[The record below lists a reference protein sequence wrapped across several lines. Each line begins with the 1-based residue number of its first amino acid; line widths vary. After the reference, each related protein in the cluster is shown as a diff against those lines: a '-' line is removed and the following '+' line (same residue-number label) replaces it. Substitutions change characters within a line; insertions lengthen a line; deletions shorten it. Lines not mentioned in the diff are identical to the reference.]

1 MPSKLALCLA
11 AGLLVPASA
20 HAVMFWDDATAA
32 KYGVERPPNWASDK
46 DCNLEIT
53 SPRWAT
59 AGTTATF
66 DIYAVSVAYGA
77 RSPAPSVD
85 TWTYDE
91 NWTVIDQSSINLSL
105 EDEFNNAP
113 AKLTYSSPVPARHI
127 VYLYAPE
134 SWDKYYWYDQDND
147 QWISLGERWCEG
159 FVTIDWVPPSDETT
173 SGKVTGGGWLEPK
186 RKVFGLTAQK
196 QADEPAPKGQFT
208 YIDSTVGLR
217 FHSTAITSLQTVG
230 NTTVVQGT
238 GELADGTVA
247 TFTVQ
252 ATDNGEPGT
261 LDTIDITIGAYHAS
275 GPLAG
280 GNIAQH

>member
-1 MPSKLALCLA
+1 MPSRLALCLA

-20 HAVMFWDDATAA
+20 HAVTFWDDATAA
-32 KYGVERPPNWASDK
+32 KYGVERPANWAPET

-53 SPRWAT
+53 SSHQAT
-59 AGTTATF
+59 AGTTASF
-66 DIYAVSVAYGA
+66 DIFAVSVAYGA
-77 RSPAPSVD
+77 RSPAPSI
-85 TWTYDE
+85 TAWIYDE
-91 NWTVIDQSSINLSL
+91 NGTMLQEQSVDLSL
-105 EDEFNNAP
+105 DDERNNVPARLVYSAPAP
-113 AKLTYSSPVPARHI
+113 AKHD
-127 VYLYAPE
+127 VYMYAPE
-134 SWDKYYWYDQDND
+134 SLDYFSWFDEYTHESAL
-147 QWISLGERWCEG
+147 IGLRWCEG
-159 FVTIDWVPPSDETT
+159 FASIDWVPAETAT
-173 SGKVTGGGWLEPK
+173 GGKVTGGGWLEPK

-208 YIDSTVGLR
+208 YIDSTAGLR

-238 GELADGTVA
+238 GELSDGTVA